1 VLPVNLSIV
10 EVNMNPKIIVIDGKT
25 YKSVEEMP
33 ADVRRSYESAMSQ
46 FADNDKS
53 GLPDVLEDLTSLK
66 DQNKNGMPD
75 AFEGMVSNMISS
87 TKIIAEGN
95 EYNSLDELP
104 PDVRAKYEQ
113 AMGALDSNRNGVPDF
128 FEGMMNTPVQKNKT
142 QNLQTMSTPPITPY
156 PSAIPANPNIEP
168 EATNKWMLA
177 LFGIVLFGVC
187 VAGGFA
193 AWYFFLR

>member
-1 VLPVNLSIV
+1 
-10 EVNMNPKIIVIDGKT
+10 MNPKIIVIDGKI

-95 EYNSLDELP
+95 EYDNLDELP

-128 FEGMMNTPVQKNKT
+128 FEGRINTLAQPNKEHNFRVMPT
-142 QNLQTMSTPPITPY
+142 SPIAPASKSTPAT
-156 PSAIPANPNIEP
+156 SNIEP

-177 LFGIVLFGVC
+177 LFGIVFFGVC

>member
-1 VLPVNLSIV
+1 
-10 EVNMNPKIIVIDGKT
+10 MNPTLIVIDGKT

-33 ADVRRSYESAMSQ
+33 EDVRRNYESAMGQ
-46 FADNDKS
+46 LADNDKNGIPDAFQNLVNHTDQDKD
-53 GLPDVLEDLTSLK
+53 GLPDGLK
-66 DQNKNGMPD
+66 GL
-75 AFEGMVSNMISS
+75 ASNIISS
-87 TKIIAEGN
+87 TKIIANGN

-128 FEGMMNTPVQKNKT
+128 FEGMLNAPVQTNNVQHT
-142 QNLQTMSTPPITPY
+142 PAMSTPPTPRY
-156 PSAIPANPNIEP
+156 STAIPASPNIEP
-168 EATNKWMLA
+168 EATNRWMLA

-187 VAGGFA
+187 VAGAFA

>member
-1 VLPVNLSIV
+1 
-10 EVNMNPKIIVIDGKT
+10 MNPKIIVIDGKT

-66 DQNKNGMPD
+66 DQNKNGLPD
-75 AFEGMVSNMISS
+75 AFEGMLSNKILP
-87 TKIIAEGN
+87 TKIIADGN

-128 FEGMMNTPVQKNKT
+128 FEGRINTSAQPNKE
-142 QNLQTMSTPPITPY
+142 QNIQAMPTPSIVRASKSI
-156 PSAIPANPNIEP
+156 PSNTNVEP
-168 EATNKWMLA
+168 EVTNKWMLA
-177 LFGIVLFGVC
+177 LFSIVLFGVC

>member
-1 VLPVNLSIV
+1 
-10 EVNMNPKIIVIDGKT
+10 MNPKIIVIDGKS
-25 YKSVEEMP
+25 YKTVEEMP
-33 ADVRRSYESAMSQ
+33 EDVRRAYESAMSQ
-46 FADNDKS
+46 LADNDRN
-53 GLPDVLEDLTSLK
+53 GLPDVMEDLTGLK

-87 TKIIAEGN
+87 TKVIADGN

-104 PDVRAKYEQ
+104 PDVRAKYQQ

-128 FEGMMNTPVQKNKT
+128 FEGTVNTLVQTNKEHNMQAMT
-142 QNLQTMSTPPITPY
+142 TPSTLRASKGI
-156 PSAIPANPNIEP
+156 SSNSNIEL

-177 LFGIVLFGVC
+177 LLGIVLFGVC
-187 VAGGFA
+187 MAGVLA

>member
-1 VLPVNLSIV
+1 
-10 EVNMNPKIIVIDGKT
+10 MNPRLIVIDGKT

-33 ADVRRSYESAMSQ
+33 EDVRRNYESAMSQ
-46 FADNDKS
+46 LADNDRT
-53 GLPDVLEDLTSLK
+53 GIPDALENLTSLA

-75 AFEGMVSNMISS
+75 AFEGIVSNTISS
-87 TKIIAEGN
+87 TKIVANGN
-95 EYNSLDELP
+95 EYTNLDDLP

-128 FEGMMNTPVQKNKT
+128 FEGMMNTPVQTNNV
-142 QNLQTMSTPPITPY
+142 QNTPAISTPS
-156 PSAIPANPNIEP
+156 PSRISTAIPANSNIEP

-177 LFGIVLFGVC
+177 LFGIVLLGVC
-187 VAGGFA
+187 VAGAFA

>member
-1 VLPVNLSIV
+1 
-10 EVNMNPKIIVIDGKT
+10 MNPRLIVIDGKT

-33 ADVRRSYESAMSQ
+33 EDVRRNYESVMSQ
-46 FADNDKS
+46 LADNDRN
-53 GLPDVLEDLTSLK
+53 GIPDALENLTSLA

-75 AFEGMVSNMISS
+75 AFEGMVSNTISS
-87 TKIIAEGN
+87 TKIIANGN
-95 EYNSLDELP
+95 EYNGLDDLP

-128 FEGMMNTPVQKNKT
+128 FEGMMNTPVQTNNV
-142 QNLQTMSTPPITPY
+142 QNTPAISTPS
-156 PSAIPANPNIEP
+156 PSRISTALPASSNIEP

-187 VAGGFA
+187 VAGAFA

>member
-1 VLPVNLSIV
+1 
-10 EVNMNPKIIVIDGKT
+10 MNSKIIVIDGKT

-33 ADVRRSYESAMSQ
+33 ADVRRAYERAMSQ
-46 FADNDKS
+46 FADNDRS
-53 GLPDVLEDLTSLK
+53 GHPDVLEDLASLK
-66 DQNKNGMPD
+66 DQNKIGMPD
-75 AFEGMVSNMISS
+75 AFEGMLSNMISS
-87 TKIIAEGN
+87 TKIVADGN

-128 FEGMMNTPVQKNKT
+128 FEGRITTSAQPNKEQNVQVMPTSSIAPTSKV
-142 QNLQTMSTPPITPY
+142 
-156 PSAIPANPNIEP
+156 IPATSNIEP

>member
-1 VLPVNLSIV
+1 
-10 EVNMNPKIIVIDGKT
+10 MNSKIIVIDGKT

-33 ADVRRSYESAMSQ
+33 ADVRRTYESAMSQ
-46 FADNDKS
+46 LADNDRN

-75 AFEGMVSNMISS
+75 AFEGMVSNIVASS
-87 TKIIAEGN
+87 TKFIADGN
-95 EYNSLDELP
+95 EYSSLDELP

-113 AMGALDSNRNGVPDF
+113 AMGTLDSNRNGVPDF
-128 FEGMMNTPVQKNKT
+128 FEGMMNTPVQMNDM
-142 QNLQTMSTPPITPY
+142 QHLQAMSTPPTTRYPTPITA
-156 PSAIPANPNIEP
+156 SPNIEP

-187 VAGGFA
+187 VAGAFA
-193 AWYFFLR
+193 AWYLFLR